1 MCAVIP
7 ATAKKSVAGRRA
19 AEALGRV
26 AEDEVAARWQAKGFS
41 VLAQRLRTGA
51 GEIDLVLADADTLIF
66 VEVKARKS
74 LAEAAYAVSPR
85 QQARLLEAA
94 SLALALH
101 ENWSR
106 SAIRFD
112 VALVCHGKIEHI
124 EDAIRYN

>member
-1 MCAVIP
+1 MQLHSSSTV
-7 ATAKKSVAGRRA
+7 KRRK
-19 AEALGRV
+19 AETLGRL
-26 AEDEVAARWQAKGFS
+26 AEDDVASLWRAKGFA

-51 GEIDLVLADADTLIF
+51 GEIDLVLADGETLVF

-94 SLALALH
+94 SLALACH
-101 ENWSR
+101 EDWLRPS
-106 SAIRFD
+106 IRFD
-112 VALVCHGKIEHI
+112 VALVCGSSIEQI